1 MKKYKIINFTPWVL
15 AVWPYLFFACFLCSY
30 INGDLASVLLLA
42 YIIATPVVY
51 ITNIVY
57 ACFLKGEKSCKKLA
71 LYDMVLKLIHIPF
84 YGIVFLAGL
93 LLFGT
98 IVVPALIFVTPTI
111 ILILFFVDVCLM
123 VTTSMYGVSALV
135 QAARKKEVSK
145 LYACIH
151 VILHFLFVTD
161 VVSAFWVYIKIRK
174 SARKKSAEM

>member
-1 MKKYKIINFTPWVL
+1 MAVFVFCMFFMQLYKRRPGFCP
-15 AVWPYLFFACFLCSY
+15 AVGIYHCHTGGLY
-30 INGDLASVLLLA
+30 
-42 YIIATPVVY
+42 Y
-51 ITNIVY
+51 NIVY